1 MLSLDCARQPS
12 SVLPLTPPVM
22 GRDGR
27 STLQC
32 RANAGPERASKGEV
46 RLCRCNARHAV
57 PRPPS
62 AMGQPWP
69 QGRVAEGATVGTLVQ
84 RGGGGEGTCLL
95 STRARI
101 ARHLSP
107 HAARRA
113 AVERLVAAGERPR
126 LELRVHDVGR
136 T

>member
-69 QGRVAEGATVGTLVQ
+69 QGRVAEGAAVGTLVQ
-84 RGGGGEGTCLL
+84 RGGGGAREHVYSARALESPDISRRMLL
-95 STRARI
+95 
-101 ARHLSP
+101 
-107 HAARRA
+107 
-113 AVERLVAAGERPR
+113 AVPR
-126 LELRVHDVGR
+126 SSDSLLRVSGLASSFEC
-136 T
+136 TM

>member
-1 MLSLDCARQPS
+1 MLSIDCARQPS
-12 SVLPLTPPVM
+12 SLLPLTPPVM

-69 QGRVAEGATVGTLVQ
+69 QGRVAEGAAVGTLVQ
-84 RGGGGEGTCLL
+84 RGKGGGDM
-95 STRARI
+95 STQHARSNRPTSLAACCSPCRGRATRCC
-101 ARHLSP
+101 
-107 HAARRA
+107 
-113 AVERLVAAGERPR
+113 G
-126 LELRVHDVGR
+126 
-136 T
+136 